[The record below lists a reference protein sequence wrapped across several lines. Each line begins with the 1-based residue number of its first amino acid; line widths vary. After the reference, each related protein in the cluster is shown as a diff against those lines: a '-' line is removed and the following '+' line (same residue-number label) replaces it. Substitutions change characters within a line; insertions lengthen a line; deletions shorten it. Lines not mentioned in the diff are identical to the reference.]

1 MARVIWSANRASP
14 LGENATLELTGD
26 GDLVLR
32 EIDGRLV
39 WSSNT
44 SGQSVAGMQITE
56 HGNLVLFDQRNA
68 TVWQSF
74 DHPTDVLVPG
84 QSLLQGM
91 KLRANTSTTNWTES
105 KLYMTVLPDG
115 LYAYVGSK
123 PPQLYYKYLV
133 DTNKSRKDPT
143 RVTFTNG
150 SLSIFLQ
157 STQAGKPDKRI
168 ALPEA
173 KSTQYIRLEY
183 DGHLRLYEWS
193 GFEWTMVSDVI
204 HMDDVIDVDNCAF
217 PTVCGEYA
225 ICTGGQCICP
235 LQTNSSSSYF
245 QPVDERKANLGCAP
259 VTPIS

>member
-105 KLYMTVLPDG
+105 KLYMTVLSNG
-115 LYAYVGSK
+115 LYGYVGSK
-123 PPQLYYKYLV
+123 PPQLYYKYEV
-133 DTNKSRKDPT
+133 GTGQKGKDPT
-143 RVTFTNG
+143 RVTLRMEASASFC
-150 SLSIFLQ
+150 SRHRQESQKPLLHCQKRSPP
-157 STQAGKPDKRI
+157 ST
-168 ALPEA
+168 
-173 KSTQYIRLEY
+173 
-183 DGHLRLYEWS
+183 
-193 GFEWTMVSDVI
+193 
-204 HMDDVIDVDNCAF
+204 
-217 PTVCGEYA
+217 
-225 ICTGGQCICP
+225 
-235 LQTNSSSSYF
+235 
-245 QPVDERKANLGCAP
+245 
-259 VTPIS
+259 